1 MWKTRWILDTSDGN
15 TNLHATSPTLDRTLS
30 GPMYLGTSF
39 SLRACIALLCAE
51 SCLQSRLSNR
61 IFLWCRL
68 HQFWTWQLSLIHIP
82 TQRWS
87 ALSSIQYFIWSHSNT
102 CMITVIC
109 NLIKGECAS
118 HWPPK
123 SITHI
128 RIMSSKVCMVLSG
141 WPSVWGWKVILKSNL
156 VPKALYHPWS
166 INLCNFFIIDL
177 PSVLTCTRL
186 PADLYLR
193 HRQLPSLYQDGK
205 EYNT

>member
-1 MWKTRWILDTSDGN
+1 
-15 TNLHATSPTLDRTLS
+15 
-30 GPMYLGTSF
+30 MYLGTSF
-39 SLRACIALLCAE
+39 SLRAWIAFLCAE

-61 IFLWCRL
+61 IFFFLMPSAPIL
-68 HQFWTWQLSLIHIP
+68 NLTSVSHPYP

-128 RIMSSKVCMVLSG
+128 RIISSKIWMVLSD
-141 WPSVWGWKVILKSNL
+141 WPPVWWWKVVLKFNL
-156 VPKALYHPWS
+156 VPKT
-166 INLCNFFIIDL
+166 LCNTWSFNSYNYLIISL
-177 PSVLTCTRL
+177 LSMLLYVRL
-186 PADLYLR
+186 SADFLLR
-193 HRQLPSLYQDGK
+193 ASKLHSPY
-205 EYNT
+205 